1 MLEEESK
8 ALPAHMY
15 RDPAESVRFES
26 EKCGG
31 CKWERSAVSSDA
43 MWCALGTETG
53 KRRKWGVRC
62 GEFKR
67 GNE

>member
-1 MLEEESK
+1 MDEIST

-31 CKWERSAVSSDA
+31 CKWERFAITGSV
-43 MWCALGTETG
+43 MWCALGTEEG
-53 KRRKWGVRC
+53 KKRKWGSRC
-62 GEFKR
+62 NEFSER
-67 GNE
+67 GV